1 MSMWKKASKT
11 NQKVH
16 RERHQPE
23 SRKHLGLLEKKKDY
37 KARARD
43 HHTKECTLKGLRKRA
58 LNRNPDEFYFHMIN
72 SRVVDGMHHELE
84 KDDEHTPD
92 QIRLMQTQDLRYIS
106 TRRTIEAKK
115 IDHLQSELH
124 MLDAANKTRNKHI
137 FFVDTLREARKFDV
151 VQHLETHPALLD
163 RKINRP
169 RLADLEKLSL
179 PAVDEAT
186 VQAATFKKVAAYKQL
201 KKRIDREK
209 ELSVIQRKL
218 ELKRHLHSKKE
229 EVPKRIKPGTKTAP
243 PVYEWK
249 YERKR

>member
-1 MSMWKKASKT
+1 MSTWKKASKT

-23 SRKHLGLLEKKKDY
+23 SRKHLGLLEKKEDY

-43 HHTKECTLKGLRKRA
+43 HNEKERTLKILRKRA

-72 SRVVDGMHHELE
+72 SHVVDGTHHELE
-84 KDDEHTPD
+84 KDDEHTSE

-106 TRRTIEAKK
+106 TKRTIESKK

-124 MLDAANKTRNKHI
+124 MLDAANKVRNKHI
-137 FFVDTLREARKFDV
+137 FFVDTLREAKKFNV
-151 VQHLETHPALLD
+151 VQHLETHPALLN
-163 RKINRP
+163 RRINRP
-169 RLADLEKLSL
+169 RLADLERLSL
-179 PAVDEAT
+179 PLVDKASVHSAES
-186 VQAATFKKVAAYKQL
+186 KKKAMYKEL
-201 KKRIDREK
+201 KKRIEREK

-218 ELKRHLHSKKE
+218 ELKRHLHNKKE
-229 EVPKRIKPGTKTAP
+229 EIPKRIKPGTKTAP